1 MTPNV
6 GVPGAAGAACAA
18 LASLKIRWL
27 GLCTEKPDA
36 AQKAMTYTGLLGIV
50 AAE

>member
-18 LASLKIRWL
+18 LAIIVGMFLKH
-27 GLCTEKPDA
+27 
-36 AQKAMTYTGLLGIV
+36 LLS
-50 AAE
+50 